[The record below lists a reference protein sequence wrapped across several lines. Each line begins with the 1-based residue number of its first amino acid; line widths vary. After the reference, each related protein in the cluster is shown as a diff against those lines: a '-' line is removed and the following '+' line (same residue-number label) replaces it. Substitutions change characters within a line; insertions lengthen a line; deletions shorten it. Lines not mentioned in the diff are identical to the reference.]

1 MTGVSVRQ
9 YGQTWIKRADAQN
22 GKTHRYYLIRIGHHG
37 DEHVEQNN
45 DVDHGVRT
53 EQQQAP
59 KPRETLDPGE
69 IERRQ
74 IHETETGPEERLRRF
89 EYAATCHENISL

>member
-1 MTGVSVRQ
+1 MWTKRS
-9 YGQTWIKRADAQN
+9 QTQN
-22 GKTHRYYLIRIGHHG
+22 RVKTHRYYLIRVGHHG

-45 DVDHGVRT
+45 DVDHGVRPK
-53 EQQQAP
+53 QQQAP

-89 EYAATCHENISL
+89 KDAVTCAIQRNNITMQCLQ